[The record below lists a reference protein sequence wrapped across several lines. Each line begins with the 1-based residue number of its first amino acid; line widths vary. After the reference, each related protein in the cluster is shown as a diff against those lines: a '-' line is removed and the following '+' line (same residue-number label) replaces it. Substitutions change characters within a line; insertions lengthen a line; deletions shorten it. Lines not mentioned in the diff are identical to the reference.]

1 MLAEEALTKRI
12 IQCFYRVYDALGF
25 GFLESV
31 YRRALAFELVESGL
45 IAEPEAVI
53 DVWYRGEKVGHFRA
67 DMIVERTV
75 IIETKA
81 AQTLVAADR
90 KQLLNYLRGS
100 PVEVGLLLHFG
111 PRARFERLIFTN
123 DQKDHRRM
131 RR

>member
-81 AQTLVAADR
+81 AQTLVATDR